1 MASAS
6 AVLAV
11 EASQRAAGVAIRAAP
26 GAAIEELAV
35 PPSTDSGD
43 HLMQVIDAACRQAGV
58 SPAGIAAIAV
68 SIGPG
73 GFTGLRVACATAK
86 AIADVTG
93 CALVAVPSALVV
105 ARECVRAGVLG
116 EGECT
121 VALASKLHDAWC
133 TRVSVDGGMPSA
145 TDGGLLSGDGA
156 PLRGLLLADAHVPAA
171 LAARFPEGR
180 IPARWSASA
189 CLEVGELL
197 HARGQVT
204 DPLALA
210 PLYPR
215 PPEAVSLWEARHGD
229 KVR

>member
-11 EASQRAAGVAIRAAP
+11 EASQRAAGIAIRAAP
-26 GAAIEELAV
+26 GAAIEEFAV
-35 PPSTDSGD
+35 PPSTDSED
-43 HLMQVIDAACRQAGV
+43 HLMQVIDAACRVAGV

-73 GFTGLRVACATAK
+73 GFTGLRIACATAK

-105 ARECVRAGVLG
+105 ARECVRAGVIG
-116 EGECT
+116 DGACT
-121 VALASKLHDAWC
+121 VALASKAHDAWC
-133 TRVSVDGGMPSA
+133 TAVDVRGGMPSGA
-145 TDGGLLSGDGA
+145 GGALLSGDGA
-156 PLRGLLLADAHVPAA
+156 PLRGPLIADAHVPAA

-180 IPARWSASA
+180 IHARWSASA
-189 CLEVGELL
+189 CLEVGDFLRAE
-197 HARGQVT
+197 GQEI

-215 PPEAVSLWEARHGD
+215 PPEAVSLWEARHGG

>member
-1 MASAS
+1 MASAI
-6 AVLAV
+6 LAI

-26 GAAIEELAV
+26 GAAIEEFAV
-35 PPSTDSGD
+35 PPSTDAED
-43 HLMQVIDAACRQAGV
+43 HLMQVIDAACRRAGV

-68 SIGPG
+68 SVGPG

-156 PLRGLLLADAHVPAA
+156 PLRGLLLADAPVPAA
-171 LAARFPEGR
+171 LAAPKALLAPFVAVARSRF
-180 IPARWSASA
+180 
-189 CLEVGELL
+189 EVGEAAACAAEAAASR
-197 HARGQVT
+197 HA
-204 DPLALA
+204 
-210 PLYPR
+210 PR
-215 PPEAVSLWEARHGD
+215 TTRAEW
-229 KVR
+229 